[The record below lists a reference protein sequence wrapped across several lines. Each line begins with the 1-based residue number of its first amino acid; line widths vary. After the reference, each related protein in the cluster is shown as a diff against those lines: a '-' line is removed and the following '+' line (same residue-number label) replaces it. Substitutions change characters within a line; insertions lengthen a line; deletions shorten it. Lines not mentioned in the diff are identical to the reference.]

1 MAEETNKIRLEVSRD
16 HITAYLHVKPGSD
29 ITLDDIHTSLEKAG
43 IVFGI
48 KEDEKINVFLNNM
61 DLYDY
66 TLVIASGKPFSYGRD
81 AKIDYSFEGV
91 NNETQEEVLSS
102 NKKIDFRKVGSIS
115 SVKSGEVI
123 ARKIVAE
130 QGEPGKTI
138 FGQDLPGEWGMD
150 ITLNAG
156 VNVSVEDNGHTYISK
171 IDGAPIVSSGRI
183 RVDPVHIIDGD
194 VDFNTGNISF
204 DGTVAI
210 SGSILDGF
218 EVKASGDI
226 IVENTIQS
234 ALVEAGGDVVVKRG
248 ILTRAKG
255 LVYAEGNVYAKFI
268 ENSIVEAEG
277 NVIVETAIMNSKV
290 SVNGRVIAIEEEGS
304 LIGGR
309 TLAFDRIVVRNLGS
323 QANPTTFV
331 QVGYRF
337 DVQKKYLEMLATLR
351 TLNTKIEE
359 LQKNYDYASK
369 NNNGDIEKLGEIR
382 GTILKLDRVKKQ
394 LQDDISEVYAVR
406 IFNNLAMI
414 EVENV
419 MFPGAVTFVGDSCY
433 NVKKETSYASI
444 KWDIDQ
450 KVLYLSTFDKSGK
463 ELKTA
468 EDKRSRSVLI
478 IDDSKAVRKT
488 LRMIFEKMGLYVVDE
503 AEDGEIGVEMYKK
516 YKPRL
521 VTCDI
526 AMVNMDGV
534 TTLKNIRSINDKAKI
549 IMISSIKDKKK
560 VFDCIVSGAFDYVLK
575 PFVPSRVMTVVR
587 SALDS

>member
-1 MAEETNKIRLEVSRD
+1 MADDSGNIRIEVSRD
-16 HITAYLHVKPGSD
+16 HFTAYLHVKPNST
-29 ITLDDIHTSLEKAG
+29 ITLDDIHDALEKEN
-43 IVFGI
+43 IIFGI
-48 KEDEKINVFLNNM
+48 KEDDKLEVFISNM

-66 TLVIASGKPFSYGRD
+66 TLVVASGKPFSYGKD
-81 AKIDYSFEGV
+81 AEIDFPFETEKKHAV
-91 NNETQEEVLSS
+91 QDVYNDT
-102 NKKIDFRKVGSIS
+102 NKVDFRKIGSIA
-115 SVKSGEVI
+115 SVKQGDVI
-123 ARKIVAE
+123 AKKIPAE

-138 FGQDLPGEWGMD
+138 YGQDLPGEWGMD

-156 VNVSVEDNGHTYISK
+156 ANVTVEEDGQTYISK
-171 IDGAPIVSSGRI
+171 IDGAPIVSNGRI

-194 VDFNTGNISF
+194 VDFSTGNLSF
-204 DGTVAI
+204 DGTIAI

-234 ALVEAGGDVVVKRG
+234 ANVEAGGDVIVKRG

-268 ENSIVEAEG
+268 ENSVVEAEG
-277 NVIVETAIMNSKV
+277 NVVVETAILNSKLA
-290 SVNGRVIAIEEEGS
+290 VNGRVIAIEEEGA

-309 TLAFDRIVVRNLGS
+309 TLAFDRVIVRNLGS

-331 QVGYRF
+331 QVGYRH
-337 DVQKKYLEMLATLR
+337 DVQKKYLEMLSTLR

-359 LQKNYDYASK
+359 LQKNYDYAMK
-369 NNNGDIEKLGEIR
+369 NNSEDIDKLGEIR
-382 GTILKLDRVKKQ
+382 GAILKLDRVKKQ
-394 LQDDISEVYAVR
+394 LQEDVSEVYAVR
-406 IFNNLAMI
+406 IFNNLSMI

-419 MFPGAVTFVGDSCY
+419 MYPGAIAFVGDSCY

-450 KVLYLSTFDKSGK
+450 KALYLSTFDKSGK
-463 ELKTA
+463 ETKQT

-488 LRMIFEKMGLYVVDE
+488 LRLIFEKMGLHVVDE

-534 TTLKNIRSINDKAKI
+534 TTLKNIRTINDKAKV

-575 PFVPSRVMTVVR
+575 PFVPSKVMTVVR